1 MSPAHG
7 SQPSWLPL
15 PRIRKSSSS
24 EEGSFLSKHSPTKH
38 LMTLQRDAPANGSPL
53 FLLHTH
59 THTHKHNF
67 SLSFLHA
74 HTLLPSLSP
83 LSLSLVLSRSLSPT
97 LPLTLAFSVLPLKT
111 SESFLRRCQGEFS
124 LEEQERSGSGSS
136 WHRCV
141 AAKLEI
147 SNKISTF
154 LKLQKLSA
162 IRNETGRSSHRSRA
176 WNYPIVSMRS

>member
-1 MSPAHG
+1 ML
-7 SQPSWLPL
+7 LPMDPL
-15 PRIRKSSSS
+15 SFSS
-24 EEGSFLSKHSPTKH
+24 
-38 LMTLQRDAPANGSPL
+38 TL
-53 FLLHTH
+53 TH
-59 THTHKHNF
+59 TNTISLYFPSRTHTF
-67 SLSFLHA
+67 
-74 HTLLPSLSP
+74 TLTLSP

-136 WHRCV
+136 SSWHRCV

-154 LKLQKLSA
+154 LKLQKLRA
-162 IRNETGRSSHRSRA
+162 IRNETGRSSQRSRT
-176 WNYPIVSMRS
+176 